1 MGWCDDSKSK
11 KNIIKKYIFHLNMG
25 QKNFIEKIKFMIFL

>member
-11 KNIIKKYIFHLNMG
+11 EYNKLIKYHLIIVM
-25 QKNFIEKIKFMIFL
+25 KNFIEKITFTILF